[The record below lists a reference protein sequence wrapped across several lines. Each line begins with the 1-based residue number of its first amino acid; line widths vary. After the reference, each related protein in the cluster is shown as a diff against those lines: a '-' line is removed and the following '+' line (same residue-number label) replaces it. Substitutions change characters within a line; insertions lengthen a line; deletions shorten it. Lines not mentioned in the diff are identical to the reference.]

1 MNDLEL
7 EREKFRIAQDVVKDL
22 TARIDLAITETG
34 RCERLIAVSRSNT
47 PQSPD
52 IAQFQE
58 AHDRLVILRAAL
70 MAPTVTLVPE
80 AEAPFD
86 GVAG

>member
-7 EREKFRIAQDVVKDL
+7 ERAKELIKDL
-22 TARIDLAITETG
+22 NKKVELAITEAG
-34 RCERLIAVSRSNT
+34 RCERLLSVSRSNM

-70 MAPTVTLVPE
+70 T
-80 AEAPFD
+80 
-86 GVAG
+86 G